1 MWFFYDNR
9 EGARVTWGYINRI
22 LGQPS
27 LIRES
32 SMSRFPWTGSVS
44 QFKNKISRFSTAAG
58 ATASAEGEKP
68 LENVILHP
76 SLKKRIE
83 HLARATANTKSHQA
97 PFRNMMF
104 YGPPGT
110 GKTMV
115 AREIARKSVSYHFC
129 VSLVYIIYII
139 VFFMQ
144 LQTQAV
150 IMNLE
155 LTQ

>member
-1 MWFFYDNR
+1 MLLYR

-32 SMSRFPWTGSVS
+32 S
-44 QFKNKISRFSTAAG
+44 ISRIPGSEIISKVKSKVLNRSTG
-58 ATASAEGEKP
+58 AVTSGILQNKNG
-68 LENVILHP
+68 LTNIVLHP
-76 SLKKRIE
+76 SLQRRIE
-83 HLARATANTKSHQA
+83 HLARATANTKAHQA

-115 AREIARKSVSYHFC
+115 AREIARKSVLY
-129 VSLVYIIYII
+129 
-139 VFFMQ
+139 
-144 LQTQAV
+144 
-150 IMNLE
+150 
-155 LTQ
+155 

>member
-1 MWFFYDNR
+1 MCFNS
-9 EGARVTWGYINRI
+9 EGARVTWGYINRM

-32 SMSRFPWTGSVS
+32 SMGRFPL
-44 QFKNKISRFSTAAG
+44 AG
-58 ATASAEGEKP
+58 AMSQLRNRISGAAAASAAKGGQKP
-68 LENVILHP
+68 LDNVILHP

-83 HLARATANTKSHQA
+83 HLARATSNTKSHQA

-115 AREIARKSVSYHFC
+115 AREIARKSVRYIAPFPKGG
-129 VSLVYIIYII
+129 SLM
-139 VFFMQ
+139 F
-144 LQTQAV
+144 
-150 IMNLE
+150 
-155 LTQ
+155 